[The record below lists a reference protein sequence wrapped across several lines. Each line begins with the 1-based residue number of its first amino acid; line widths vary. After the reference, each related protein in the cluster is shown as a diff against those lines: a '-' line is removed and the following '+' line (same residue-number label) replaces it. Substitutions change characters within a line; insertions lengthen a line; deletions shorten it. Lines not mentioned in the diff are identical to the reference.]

1 MEGMDSSIE
10 QNETK
15 EVLLRRKVSSLRVV
29 RNDTTFYFQQKLWPL
44 KGRITK
50 KTQNLW
56 KFGGGDVSWLKVFN
70 NINVWSDLKVG
81 EELI

>member
-1 MEGMDSSIE
+1 MEGMDSYIE

-15 EVLLRRKVSSLRVV
+15 EVLLRRKVSSFRVEV

-50 KTQNLW
+50 KTPNLW
-56 KFGGGDVSWLKVFN
+56 KFGGGGYTMIKSF
-70 NINVWSDLKVG
+70 
-81 EELI
+81 

>member
-1 MEGMDSSIE
+1 MKVLLMEGMDSCIE

-15 EVLLRRKVSSLRVV
+15 EVLLRRKVSSFRVEV

-56 KFGGGDVSWLKVFN
+56 KFGGREYKMIKSV
-70 NINVWSDLKVG
+70 
-81 EELI
+81 